1 MTTGE
6 DDLRGSVRE
15 NWQRFLDTYEPLRPE
30 LYRYARHLTRS
41 PWDAE
46 DLAQE
51 SLARAFVLVAQMSA
65 PPPNPRA
72 WLLRVASNAWIDR
85 VRRAKLE
92 LPPAEEPI
100 TSDPRAA
107 REAAGT
113 VLALLAPQERAA
125 VVLKDAFDLSLEEV
139 SGILGTTV
147 GAVKA
152 ALHRG
157 RTKLETPP
165 AEIAPAAPRVLDAFC
180 AAFQARDLEAL
191 AALLLASST
200 VEVVGATT
208 EYGPEAAK
216 RTVLFGMLFGVTHL
230 VKLHPD
236 ALEEPVRIEPRFHR
250 GEWLLLSWYAHR
262 DGDAVRAITRL
273 ELDGDHVTHLRNYFY
288 NVEFLEEVC
297 RELGVPC
304 RTNGSAYW
312 RYGCETGR

>member
-1 MTTGE
+1 MTTAE
-6 DDLRGSVRE
+6 DELRGSVRK
-15 NWQRFLDTYEPLRPE
+15 NWQRFLDTYEPLRPD

-51 SLARAFVLVAQMSA
+51 SLA
-65 PPPNPRA
+65 
-72 WLLRVASNAWIDR
+72 
-85 VRRAKLE
+85 
-92 LPPAEEPI
+92 LPPAEEPAMP
-100 TSDPRAA
+100 DPRGA

-139 SGILGTTV
+139 AGILGTTV

-157 RTKLETPP
+157 RTKLETAPT
-165 AEIAPAAPRVLDAFC
+165 ELAPAAPKVLDAFC

-191 AALLLASST
+191 AALLLESST

-216 RTVLFGMLFGVTHL
+216 RTVLLGMLFGVTHL
-230 VKLHPD
+230 VKFYPD

-250 GEWLLLSWYAHR
+250 GEWLLLSWYAHV

-273 ELDGDHVTHLRNYFY
+273 EVDGEHVTHLRNYFY

-297 RELGVPC
+297 RELQVPL